1 MNSTECAPPFAPG
14 RDDLTFLYAA
24 YAVTWLIHIAY
35 LAIITACSRRLRA
48 EAEQMPREQ
57 G

>member
-1 MNSTECAPPFAPG
+1 MISTACAPLSAPG

-24 YAVTWLIHIAY
+24 YAATWLIHIGY
-35 LAIITACSRRLRA
+35 LAIITARSRRLRA
-48 EAEQMPREQ
+48 EAEQMKREQ